1 MVLEKYAILE
11 RLTSKLVGRGCAV
24 GWNPDWQ
31 DWDLKARRG
40 VLGEAKLRMVVE
52 HHGGPK
58 RLARLAAVIKP
69 SKPLYYLQPLLA
81 VSATAMSALDLH
93 LPLVILGACL
103 GMLWIA
109 HIAEANRLEAV
120 VQSTADEVTRELR
133 AAELG
138 EGGEGRE

>member
-1 MVLEKYAILE
+1 LEKYGFLE

-69 SKPLYYLQPLLA
+69 SKSLYYLQALLA
-81 VSATAMSALDLH
+81 ASAATMSALGLY

-109 HIAEANRLEAV
+109 PIAEANRLEAV
-120 VQSTADEVTRELR
+120 VQSAADEVTRELG
-133 AAELG
+133 AGEVG
-138 EGGEGRE
+138 EGGEGKE